1 MNFEALQFEEG
12 TNNMGGLRPIGYYG
26 FLADVDTSLWPEV
39 AEDPADLAAN
49 ITVVGD
55 ITMKATK
62 TVYAMYGTA
71 ETAGLK
77 GESQGDRDGRSTKR
91 TASWFMPGNKKEA
104 LGAAKAFLNRN
115 MFFLY
120 REQDG
125 KWRLQGSPDFP
136 AEVAPSDDTGT
147 AVTDRKGI
155 TLEITDNGFGPCPVY
170 EGSIPV
176 DSAMDLGI

>member
-1 MNFEALQFEEG
+1 MNFDALQFEEG

-26 FLADVDTSLWPEV
+26 FLADVQTFPEI
-39 AEDPADLAAN
+39 AETPADLAAN
-49 ITVVGD
+49 ITISTNIV
-55 ITMKATK
+55 MKATK
-62 TVYAMYGTA
+62 TMYAMYGTA

-77 GESQGDRDGRSTKR
+77 GETQGERDGKSTKR
-91 TASWFMPGNKKEA
+91 TATWFIPGNKKEA
-104 LGAAKAFLNRN
+104 LGAARAFLNRN

-125 KWRLQGSPDFP
+125 KYRLQGSPNFP
-136 AEVAPSDDTGT
+136 AEASPSDDTGT

-155 TLEITDNGFGPCPVY
+155 TFEIVDNGFGPCPVY
-170 EGSIPV
+170 EGDIPV